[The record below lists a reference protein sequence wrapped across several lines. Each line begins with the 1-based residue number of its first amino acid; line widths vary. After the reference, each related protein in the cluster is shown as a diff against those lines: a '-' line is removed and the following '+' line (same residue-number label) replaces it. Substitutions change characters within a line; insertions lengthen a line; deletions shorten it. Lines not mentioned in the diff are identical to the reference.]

1 MRLLKNSFKNFYVN
15 WAAFKS
21 FPTLETERLILREA
35 ELRDVPYIL
44 SNHSN
49 ERVMRYLGSKRLD
62 SMTEAENLIRDAKET
77 FKNKEGIRWAIT
89 QKSDDIY
96 MGSIGFWKLD
106 KKNGI
111 AEIGYEL
118 APDHWGRGYMTEAIE
133 EVIRFGFDKM
143 LLEGIEANVDPKNEA
158 SGKVL
163 RKMGFIA
170 TRYGKGTFSV
180 AGKMMDTIVFE
191 LPRELAEYSLEIG

>member
-1 MRLLKNSFKNFYVN
+1 METKRLV
-15 WAAFKS
+15 
-21 FPTLETERLILREA
+21 LREA
-35 ELRDVPYIL
+35 ELKDVPFIL

-49 ERVMRYLGSKRLD
+49 DRVMKYLGSKRLD
-62 SMTEAENLIRDAKET
+62 TMTEAENLIQDAKEA

-89 QKSDDIY
+89 HKKEDQY

-118 APDHWGRGYMTEAIE
+118 SPDYWGRGYMTEAL
-133 EVIRFGFDKM
+133 EVVLRFGFDRM
-143 LLEGIEANVDPKNEA
+143 LLRGIEANVDPQNEA

-163 RKMGFIA
+163 RKMGFVA

-180 AGKMMDTIVFE
+180 KGKMIDTIVFE
-191 LPRELAEYSLEIG
+191 LPRELAELSREID